1 MTPRHH
7 IRGPYEDG
15 GADDDAYQ
23 LASHECTV
31 ADLEGLAK
39 RRNVSVRHVLSALT
53 RGARR
58 SRTRGKVASMRMGG
72 RRWLW
77 SLSLNGGPL
86 ETDVSLKANNP
97 QLRVKIVGPSPS

>member
-7 IRGPYEDG
+7 IRGPYEDN

-31 ADLEGLAK
+31 ADLIALAA
-39 RRNVSVRHVLSALT
+39 RRSVSVRHVLSALM
-53 RGARR
+53 RGTRR
-58 SRTRGKVASMRMGG
+58 SRTMGKVASMRMGG

-86 ETDVSLKANNP
+86 ETDVSLNAKNP
-97 QLRVKIVGPSPS
+97 QLRVKILDSSHN